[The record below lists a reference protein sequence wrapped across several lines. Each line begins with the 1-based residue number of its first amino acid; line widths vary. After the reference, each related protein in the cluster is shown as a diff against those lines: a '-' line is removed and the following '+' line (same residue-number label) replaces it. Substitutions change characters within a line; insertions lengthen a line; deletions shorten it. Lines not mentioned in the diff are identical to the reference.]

1 MKTKMNLAR
10 GGGASTSKKLL
21 AAIAVLAVAFV
32 VFAAIPAVDA
42 DGTTVADASGFWT
55 SGTDGKNVYGADVK
69 TAGEVTTVTL
79 QKDVKL
85 ETYVVL
91 EKSGAYN
98 VVLNGFTISRSAGEN
113 STIFYA
119 PNEGSKLTIDG
130 TKDGSMITSGDR
142 IVSAFDSADSFELIV
157 NGGTYTGGYTFII
170 GAKSGNSGTM
180 AVEFTNAVINATGP
194 AIWLSYGQMDTA
206 LIRGCTITG
215 STGIY
220 CATFGGERSST
231 VTVDESK
238 NITSK
243 AAAILYNNTVT
254 ATAADE
260 SALEIKSGS
269 VEVIGGKYS
278 APGFSAD
285 ATDVNGNGTGAGCA
299 TIVIN
304 NKYCASGNVNSV
316 DVKITDAEVINNTKE
331 DAPILVVAAPS
342 VTEKNISLVMD
353 RNYGVEIGLGSS
365 SSAVDI
371 SAAGVSGKFNANTT
385 GEVKYA
391 TFTEKSV
398 VFATENDQVVIA
410 KGSSFNGNVKFTT
423 NGIVSSANVKIKAD
437 EGGFTLQAGSIDFF
451 GAVAEQS
458 GNAITIVSG
467 EAKISGDYTIPK
479 GMTLTVNAGAILA
492 VGANTLKVSE
502 GAKLSVAGDLTTA
515 GSGKVDNAG
524 TVETLNGGNLNGA
537 TISGNGKTAEKTDD
551 SQKENINIA
560 GIVKGTANV
569 YDVDQIVT
577 ITGDTSLDYNAMLTI
592 NGTLVV
598 KEGVT
603 LTLKA
608 GSKLVLDSNAVLDIQ
623 GNVIVEE
630 KYDGEPAEILVSSG
644 TVYVYGTL
652 DVNGTLN
659 VTKGT
664 LVVKQDGILNI
675 LDEGNFTAASVCK
688 VSVEKSGTLA
698 ISGSTGVMTIDNA
711 GTIVYN
717 SDVKTGNTTINML
730 NGASLDVQKVTL
742 LEHGTITVEDTVNSI
757 VLKATTV
764 DDGSYTPVGTAYVAA
779 VISGVKISETI
790 TAGTTTTYN
799 MTISGNVAVDSTFV
813 STGSEDGPSK
823 IEVAAS
829 MTVNGTSTVDKSGI
843 AVADGLTVGKDVT
856 LINAGK
862 LDVKVAISAEKG
874 VVENNGTITVSD
886 NGSIVTKT
894 EIKATAGSTG
904 TPVINAA
911 KYVVAGATGEKD
923 TLYYVSLDAALA
935 AAASNT
941 TKTITVLGAQT
952 LTASAELVSGAT
964 LDVNGAAV
972 TIGSGDSAADV
983 VLTVKSGATVKGT
996 PASIEGNSTITVKGT
1011 VFAEKK
1017 TDLKDSVRTALTY
1030 GADVYTEELDEKEM
1044 PVRDGWAK
1052 WTNVA
1057 TAMADPT
1064 VTVVKLTKGLIIESD
1079 LVIPEGKTLDTNGKS
1094 VEARKNVTI
1103 TVEGTLD
1110 INGGSEVT
1118 LAKIEGEGATDKS
1131 ASIVVKGLIQSD
1143 SEIRIKTA
1151 TVEETPT
1158 VGTITLLGA
1167 YYQVDGKYCMTTVE
1181 KAAPLLSTVDGQT
1194 ITIKGESADKLSV
1207 PGDIS
1212 FADKSATEAGTIDV
1226 QLKDVTFSGS
1236 VALDNAMIK
1245 FHADAKVSGT
1255 FSNASGS
1262 VALKGK
1268 TVSTSAPASDYAF
1281 IVASATND
1289 GAAILTVKGS
1299 LTDIDSENK
1308 QTFSVTGA
1316 VTIDGATFN
1325 YAIVDGTLTVKSN
1338 STIVEDLK
1346 VNGTI
1351 SVSAGAKLDASKKA
1365 TILGTVTV
1373 APATTSPVASAGEF
1387 SAKILY
1393 VGIEESNIYK
1403 TAGSAVISGAIT
1415 VSDYALV
1422 APGSEIPEVFTTSA
1436 YKSTEFY
1443 KDGALYV
1450 TGYANASA
1458 ITISGLIK
1466 NVKVTKDNAYF
1477 GGWKDDNGNIATT
1490 ETIGA
1495 VPKVTADFETKI
1507 YVVKVYADAAVD
1519 NLYIDGNLM
1528 TNDREGAF
1536 VTVGDSKLEAGAHTF
1551 TYTLRNGYSGT
1562 GTFKIISEGKS
1573 TINGSTLTL
1582 AGTPTSADGIT
1593 VELQLTGF
1601 TASGYV
1607 DPTPT
1612 PAPSIDDDDGLS
1624 ITDYLLIVLVILI
1637 VIMAVIVAMRL
1648 MRS

>member
-1 MKTKMNLAR
+1 MKTKMNPAM
-10 GGGASTSKKLL
+10 GGGASASKKLM

-32 VFAAIPAVDA
+32 VFAAIPVAVDDSDA
-42 DGTTVADASGFWT
+42 TEATPVVVDEISKLTGNVAGEYKLTNNFEITSSIEISAAITLDLNGFTLKGQNCDTITVSSTGMLTIVDNSDKKTGTVDVVG
-55 SGTDGKNVYGADVK
+55 DGKAAIKNEG
-69 TAGEVTTVTL
+69 T
-79 QKDVKL
+79 
-85 ETYVVL
+85 
-91 EKSGAYN
+91 
-98 VVLNGFTISRSAGEN
+98 VVLNGGTIERSQETGIKIDGVTPTN
-113 STIFYA
+113 KDSYYTVKNDGTLTVNDGTTIRNFVPGTGIDA
-119 PNEGSKLTIDG
+119 SKISGASSNICNGGDKNATLTINGGTIDG
-130 TKDGSMITSGDR
+130 GLNAVKNDFYGVLTIKNGTITNQIQVAVMNWGEATIDGGSFTGYQSALWVCSWYDKDSSTA
-142 IVSAFDSADSFELIV
+142 SAGKLTV
-157 NGGTYTGGYTFII
+157 NGGTFTNGSGWPDLII
-170 GAKSGNSGTM
+170 QTNSIYGAAYEDQPVEVNLNKSISIGCNNTKATITLENKGVT
-180 AVEFTNAVINATGP
+180 VEFKDNSKLPMTI
-194 AIWLSYGQMDTA
+194 SYD
-206 LIRGCTITG
+206 G
-215 STGIY
+215 SSASFNGMV
-220 CATFGGERSST
+220 A
-231 VTVDESK
+231 K
-238 NITSK
+238 NGVKI
-243 AAAILYNNTVT
+243 
-254 ATAADE
+254 
-260 SALEIKSGS
+260 SAGS
-269 VEVIGGKYS
+269 VEIEGDFVK
-278 APGFSAD
+278 D
-285 ATDVNGNGTGAGCA
+285 GAGNITVTGDA
-299 TIVIN
+299 KIV
-304 NKYCASGNVNSV
+304 GNS
-316 DVKITDAEVINNTKE
+316 TLE
-331 DAPILVVAAPS
+331 D
-342 VTEKNISLVMD
+342 
-353 RNYGVEIGLGSS
+353 G
-365 SSAVDI
+365 
-371 SAAGVSGKFNANTT
+371 
-385 GEVKYA
+385 
-391 TFTEKSV
+391 
-398 VFATENDQVVIA
+398 VVITVA
-410 KGSSFNGNVKFTT
+410 R
-423 NGIVSSANVKIKAD
+423 
-437 EGGFTLQAGSIDFF
+437 
-451 GAVAEQS
+451 GA
-458 GNAITIVSG
+458 
-467 EAKISGDYTIPK
+467 
-479 GMTLTVNAGAILA
+479 TLTVTPGA
-492 VGANTLKVSE
+492 TLTVTTPVVNN
-502 GAKLSVAGDLTTA
+502 GTVSVAGTV
-515 GSGKVDNAG
+515 SGPITNNG
-524 TVETLNGGNLNGA
+524 TVEKVNGGDLNGA
-537 TISGNGKTAEKTDD
+537 TITGGKTTEKTDD

-630 KYDGEPAEILVSSG
+630 KYDGEPAMIDVTSG

-675 LDEGNFTAASVCK
+675 LDEGNFTAAPVCK

-698 ISGSTGVMTIDNA
+698 ISGSTGAMTIDNA

-717 SDVKTGNTTINML
+717 SDVKTGDTTINML

-742 LEHGTITVEDTVNSI
+742 LENGTITVEDTVNSI

-790 TAGTTTTYN
+790 TAATATNPATYN
-799 MTISGNVAVDSTFV
+799 MTISGNVAVDSIFV
-813 STGSEDGPSK
+813 STGSEDGPTEIK
-823 IEVAAS
+823 VAAS
-829 MTVNGTSTVDKSGI
+829 MTVNGTSTVAKSGI
-843 AVADGLTVGKDVT
+843 AVTDGLTVGKDVT

-874 VVENNGTITVSD
+874 IVENNGTVTVSD

-894 EIKATAGSTG
+894 EVKASAGFTG

-983 VLTVKSGATVKGT
+983 VLTVKSGATIKGT
-996 PASIEGNSTITVKGT
+996 PASITVKGT

-1017 TDLKDSVRTALTY
+1017 TDLKDSVRTALTN
-1030 GADVYTEELDEKEM
+1030 GADVYTEELDEKER

-1057 TAMADPT
+1057 TAMADPS
-1064 VTVVKLTKGLIIESD
+1064 VTVVKLTKGLILESD

-1094 VEARKNVTI
+1094 VEAKKNVTI

-1118 LAKIEGEGATDKS
+1118 LAKIVGENATDKS
-1131 ASIVVKGLIQSD
+1131 ASIVVKGLVRSD
-1143 SEIRIKTA
+1143 SEISIKTA
-1151 TVEETPT
+1151 TVEETP
-1158 VGTITLLGA
+1158 VPGTITLLGA
-1167 YYQVDGKYCMTTVE
+1167 YYQLDGKYCMTTVE

-1207 PGDIS
+1207 PGDVS
-1212 FADKSATEAGTIDV
+1212 FAGKSATEAGIIDV
-1226 QLKDVTFSGS
+1226 QLNNVTFSGS
-1236 VALDNAMIK
+1236 VALDNATIK
-1245 FHADAKVSGT
+1245 FPADVEVSGT

-1268 TVSTSAPASDYAF
+1268 TASTGTPAPDYAF
-1281 IVASATND
+1281 TVASATND
-1289 GAAILTVKGS
+1289 GAAVLTVSGK
-1299 LTDIDSENK
+1299 LVAIPAVAPATVDDK
-1308 QTFSVTGA
+1308 QTFVVTGA
-1316 VTIDGATFN
+1316 VTIDGLSLEN
-1325 YAIVDGTLTVKSN
+1325 AIIDGILTVKSN
-1338 STIVEDLK
+1338 STIAEDLR

-1365 TILGTVTV
+1365 TILGTVTA

-1403 TAGSAVISGAIT
+1403 TAGSAVISGAVS

-1450 TGYANASA
+1450 AGYANASPSGD
-1458 ITISGLIK
+1458 ITGVIGK
-1466 NVKVTKDNAYF
+1466 VKVTKDNVYF
-1477 GGWKDDNGNIATT
+1477 SGWKEDNGSSATDKK
-1490 ETIGA
+1490 IGE

-1507 YVVKVYADAAVD
+1507 YTVKVFADAAVD

-1528 TNDREGAF
+1528 TNNGEGAF
-1536 VTVGDSKLEAGAHTF
+1536 VTVSGKLEAGAHTF

-1573 TINGSTLTL
+1573 TINGSTLNL
-1582 AGTPTSADGIT
+1582 VGTPTSAAGIT

-1612 PAPSIDDDDGLS
+1612 PAPSTDDDDGLT

>member
-1 MKTKMNLAR
+1 MTIN
-10 GGGASTSKKLL
+10 GGAYTGKCYVKNDDYGLMTVNGGEFTISAIKG
-21 AAIAVLAVAFV
+21 AALMNAGTMVIGS
-32 VFAAIPAVDA
+32 A
-42 DGTTVADASGFWT
+42 DGNNVPVFK
-55 SGTDGKNVYGADVK
+55 GTNSNA
-69 TAGEVTTVTL
+69 
-79 QKDVKL
+79 
-85 ETYVVL
+85 
-91 EKSGAYN
+91 
-98 VVLNGFTISRSAGEN
+98 VVLNFDDPEN
-113 STIFYA
+113 
-119 PNEGSKLTIDG
+119 K
-130 TKDGSMITSGDR
+130 
-142 IVSAFDSADSFELIV
+142 VAD
-157 NGGTYTGGYTFII
+157 
-170 GAKSGNSGTM
+170 
-180 AVEFTNAVINATGP
+180 
-194 AIWLSYGQMDTA
+194 
-206 LIRGCTITG
+206 
-215 STGIY
+215 
-220 CATFGGERSST
+220 
-231 VTVDESK
+231 
-238 NITSK
+238 
-243 AAAILYNNTVT
+243 
-254 ATAADE
+254 
-260 SALEIKSGS
+260 
-269 VEVIGGKYS
+269 
-278 APGFSAD
+278 PG
-285 ATDVNGNGTGAGCA
+285 
-299 TIVIN
+299 
-304 NKYCASGNVNSV
+304 
-316 DVKITDAEVINNTKE
+316 
-331 DAPILVVAAPS
+331 L
-342 VTEKNISLVMD
+342 
-353 RNYGVEIGLGSS
+353 
-365 SSAVDI
+365 
-371 SAAGVSGKFNANTT
+371 
-385 GEVKYA
+385 
-391 TFTEKSV
+391 
-398 VFATENDQVVIA
+398 
-410 KGSSFNGNVKFTT
+410 
-423 NGIVSSANVKIKAD
+423 
-437 EGGFTLQAGSIDFF
+437 
-451 GAVAEQS
+451 
-458 GNAITIVSG
+458 
-467 EAKISGDYTIPK
+467 
-479 GMTLTVNAGAILA
+479 LTVNAVKADEASVLIGI
-492 VGANTLKVSE
+492 ANGYTFGTVTLKDRNVWNGEIISVSNGTVLNGSLDIGGDKAVFGSIKAGTNGISIKAGSVVIAGDYIADSAGNITVTGDAKITGNSTLGDGVVLTVTP
-502 GAKLSVAGDLTTA
+502 GATLTVTPGATLTVTTPVVNNGTVSVAGTV
-515 GSGKVDNAG
+515 SGPITNNG
-524 TVETLNGGNLNGA
+524 TVEKVNGGDLNGA
-537 TISGNGKTAEKTDD
+537 TITGGKTTEKTDD

-608 GSKLVLDSNAVLDIQ
+608 GSRLVLDSNAVLDIQ

-630 KYDGEPAEILVSSG
+630 KYDGEPAMIDVTSG

-652 DVNGTLN
+652 VVNGTLN

-675 LDEGNFTAASVCK
+675 LDEGNFTAAPVCK

-698 ISGSTGVMTIDNA
+698 ISGSTGAMTIDNA

-717 SDVKTGNTTINML
+717 SDVKTGDTTINML

-742 LEHGTITVEDTVNSI
+742 LENGTITVEDTVNSI

-790 TAGTTTTYN
+790 TAATATNPATYN
-799 MTISGNVAVDSTFV
+799 MTISGNVAVDSIFV
-813 STGSEDGPSK
+813 STGSEDGPTEIK
-823 IEVAAS
+823 VAAS
-829 MTVNGTSTVDKSGI
+829 MTVNGTSTVAKSGI
-843 AVADGLTVGKDVT
+843 AVTDGLTVGKDVT

-874 VVENNGTITVSD
+874 IVENNGTVTVSD

-894 EIKATAGSTG
+894 EVKASAGFTG

-983 VLTVKSGATVKGT
+983 VLTVKSGATIKGT
-996 PASIEGNSTITVKGT
+996 PASITVKGT

-1017 TDLKDSVRTALTY
+1017 TDLKDSVRTALTN
-1030 GADVYTEELDEKEM
+1030 GADVYTEELDEKER

-1057 TAMADPT
+1057 TAMADPS
-1064 VTVVKLTKGLIIESD
+1064 VTVVKLTKGLILESD

-1094 VEARKNVTI
+1094 VEAKKNVTI

-1118 LAKIEGEGATDKS
+1118 LAKIVEEGATDKS
-1131 ASIVVKGLIQSD
+1131 ASIVVKGLVQSD
-1143 SEIRIKTA
+1143 SEISIKTA
-1151 TVEETPT
+1151 TVAASP
-1158 VGTITLLGA
+1158 VAGTITLLGA
-1167 YYQVDGKYCMTTVE
+1167 YYQLDGKYCMTTVE

-1194 ITIKGESADKLSV
+1194 ITIKGEDADKLSV
-1207 PGDIS
+1207 PGDVS
-1212 FADKSATEAGTIDV
+1212 FAGKSATEAGIIDV
-1226 QLKDVTFSGS
+1226 KLKDVTFSGS
-1236 VALDNAMIK
+1236 VALDNATIK
-1245 FHADAKVSGT
+1245 FPADAEISGT

-1268 TVSTSAPASDYAF
+1268 AASTGSTSASDYAF

-1289 GAAILTVKGS
+1289 GTAVLTVSGK
-1299 LTDIDSENK
+1299 LVAIPAVAPATVDDK
-1308 QTFSVTGA
+1308 QTFVVTGA
-1316 VTIDGATFN
+1316 VTIDGLSLENAT
-1325 YAIVDGTLTVKSN
+1325 IDGTLTVKSN

-1365 TILGTVTV
+1365 TILGTVTA

-1422 APGSEIPEVFTTSA
+1422 APGSEIPEVFTTNA

-1450 TGYANASA
+1450 TGYANAGA
-1458 ITISGLIK
+1458 GATITGLIK
-1466 NVKVTKDNAYF
+1466 NVKVTKDNVYF
-1477 GGWKDDNGNIATT
+1477 GGWKDDNGIIATT
-1490 ETIGA
+1490 EKIGA
-1495 VPKVTADFETKI
+1495 IAKVTADFETKI
-1507 YVVKVYADAAVD
+1507 YKVMVFADAAVD

-1528 TNDREGAF
+1528 TNNGEGAF
-1536 VTVGDSKLEAGAHTF
+1536 ETVDHSKLEAGAHTF

-1573 TINGSTLTL
+1573 TISGSTLNL
-1582 AGTPTSADGIT
+1582 AGTPTSDDGIT
-1593 VELQLTGF
+1593 VKLQLTGF

-1607 DPTPT
+1607 DPTPAPT
-1612 PAPSIDDDDGLS
+1612 PSTEKDDGLI
-1624 ITDYLLIVLVILI
+1624 ITDYLLIVLVVLI

>member
-1 MKTKMNLAR
+1 MADGDSAPVESTKAAKIGEVEYTTVAEAITAVGEGQIIVLQSNVTESITISKNVTIDLNGFKLTNEASKATIVVESGKLIVNDSSTNGEVIQNGKGSYKAALFVKPGAKAELNGGFFNSTDDNAWYTLKNCGELTINDGVKVYNNSDSSSVIANGYFNYGDYNNVNGTTGGSYPKDVSVAEMTIN
-10 GGGASTSKKLL
+10 GGAYTGKCYVKNDDYGLMTVNGGEFTISAIKG
-21 AAIAVLAVAFV
+21 AALMNAGTMVIGS
-32 VFAAIPAVDA
+32 A
-42 DGTTVADASGFWT
+42 DGTGVPVFK
-55 SGTDGKNVYGADVK
+55 GTNSNA
-69 TAGEVTTVTL
+69 
-79 QKDVKL
+79 
-85 ETYVVL
+85 
-91 EKSGAYN
+91 
-98 VVLNGFTISRSAGEN
+98 VVLN
-113 STIFYA
+113 
-119 PNEGSKLTIDG
+119 
-130 TKDGSMITSGDR
+130 
-142 IVSAFDSADSFELIV
+142 FDDPSNKVAD
-157 NGGTYTGGYTFII
+157 
-170 GAKSGNSGTM
+170 
-180 AVEFTNAVINATGP
+180 
-194 AIWLSYGQMDTA
+194 
-206 LIRGCTITG
+206 
-215 STGIY
+215 
-220 CATFGGERSST
+220 
-231 VTVDESK
+231 
-238 NITSK
+238 
-243 AAAILYNNTVT
+243 
-254 ATAADE
+254 
-260 SALEIKSGS
+260 
-269 VEVIGGKYS
+269 
-278 APGFSAD
+278 PG
-285 ATDVNGNGTGAGCA
+285 
-299 TIVIN
+299 
-304 NKYCASGNVNSV
+304 
-316 DVKITDAEVINNTKE
+316 
-331 DAPILVVAAPS
+331 L
-342 VTEKNISLVMD
+342 
-353 RNYGVEIGLGSS
+353 
-365 SSAVDI
+365 
-371 SAAGVSGKFNANTT
+371 
-385 GEVKYA
+385 
-391 TFTEKSV
+391 
-398 VFATENDQVVIA
+398 
-410 KGSSFNGNVKFTT
+410 
-423 NGIVSSANVKIKAD
+423 
-437 EGGFTLQAGSIDFF
+437 
-451 GAVAEQS
+451 
-458 GNAITIVSG
+458 
-467 EAKISGDYTIPK
+467 
-479 GMTLTVNAGAILA
+479 LTVNAVKADDASVLIGIASGYTI
-492 VGANTLKVSE
+492 GEITLKDKNVWNGEIISVSNGTALKGSLDIGGDKAVFTDVKAGTNGISIRAGSIVITGDFTTGIGGNITVTGDAKITGDSTLGDGVVITVNQ
-502 GAKLSVAGDLTTA
+502 GATLTVAPGATLTVTTPIENNGTVSVAGTV
-515 GSGKVDNAG
+515 SGTITNNG
-524 TVETLNGGNLNGA
+524 TVEKVNGGDLNGA
-537 TISGNGKTAEKTDD
+537 TINGGKTTEKTDD

-560 GIVKGTANV
+560 GIVKGTANT

-623 GNVIVEE
+623 GTIVVEE
-630 KYDGEPAEILVSSG
+630 EYDGEPAAIEVSSG

-652 DVNGTLN
+652 DVNGVLN
-659 VTKGT
+659 IVKGT
-664 LVVKQDGILNI
+664 LVVKQDGVLNI
-675 LDEGNFTAASVCK
+675 LNEGSFTAAHVYK

-698 ISGSTGVMTIDNA
+698 IAGSTGAMTIDNA

-742 LEHGTITVEDTVNSI
+742 VQGGTITVKDVKGEEIVNSV
-757 VLKATTV
+757 VLEATTV
-764 DDGSYTPVGTAYVAA
+764 KADGGSYTPVGTAYVAA

-790 TAGTTTTYN
+790 TATTPTNPATYN
-799 MTISGNVAVDSTFV
+799 MAISGNVAVDSTFV
-813 STGSEDGPSK
+813 STGSEDGPLK

-829 MTVNGTSTVDKSGI
+829 MTVAGTTVAKSGI

-856 LINAGK
+856 LINNGK

-874 VVENNGTITVSD
+874 IVENNGTVTVSD

-894 EIKATAGSTG
+894 EVKASARFTG

-941 TKTITVLGAQT
+941 TKTITVLGTQA
-952 LTASAELVSGAT
+952 LTASADLVSGAT

-996 PASIEGNSTITVKGT
+996 PTSITVKGT

-1017 TDLKDSVRTALTY
+1017 TDLKDTVRTALTN
-1030 GADVYTEELDEKEM
+1030 GADVYTEELDEKER

-1064 VTVVKLTKGLIIESD
+1064 VTIVKLTKGLILESD

-1094 VEARKNVTI
+1094 VEAKKNVTI

-1118 LAKIEGEGATDKS
+1118 LAKIVGEGATDKS
-1131 ASIVVKGLIQSD
+1131 ASIVVKGLVQSD
-1143 SEIRIKTA
+1143 SEISIKTA
-1151 TVEETPT
+1151 TVAASP
-1158 VGTITLLGA
+1158 VAGTITLLGA
-1167 YYQVDGKYCMTTVE
+1167 YYQLDGKYCMTTVE
-1181 KAAPLLSTVDGQT
+1181 KAAPLLSTVDGQM

-1212 FADKSATEAGTIDV
+1212 FAGKSATEPGTIDV

-1236 VALDNAMIK
+1236 VALDNATIK
-1245 FHADAKVSGT
+1245 FPIDAKVSGT
-1255 FSNASGS
+1255 FNNASGS

-1268 TVSTSAPASDYAF
+1268 TASTDIGTSATDYALT
-1281 IVASATND
+1281 VASATID
-1289 GAAILTVKGS
+1289 GTAVLTVVGSLKTIPAAGSVAKVDQTFAVTGSVTMDGLVLDNATIDGILTVK
-1299 LTDIDSENK
+1299 NNN
-1308 QTFSVTGA
+1308 
-1316 VTIDGATFN
+1316 TI
-1325 YAIVDGTLTVKSN
+1325 S
-1338 STIVEDLK
+1338 EDLR

-1351 SVSAGAKLDASKKA
+1351 SVSAGAKLYATEKA
-1365 TILGTVTV
+1365 TVLGTVT
-1373 APATTSPVASAGEF
+1373 ASPATTSPVASAGEF

-1450 TGYANASA
+1450 TGYANATGT
-1458 ITISGLIK
+1458 ITGEIGK
-1466 NVKVTKDNAYF
+1466 VKVTKDNVYF
-1477 GGWKDDNGNIATT
+1477 DGWKKDDGSNASA
-1490 ETIGA
+1490 EKIGA
-1495 VPKVTADFETKI
+1495 VPKVTADFRTKI
-1507 YVVKVYADAAVD
+1507 YAVKVYADAAVD

-1528 TNDREGAF
+1528 TNNGEGAF
-1536 VTVGDSKLEAGAHTF
+1536 VTVGETKLEAGAHTF

-1573 TINGSTLTL
+1573 TINGSTLNL
-1582 AGTPTSADGIT
+1582 VGTPTSAAGIT

-1612 PAPSIDDDDGLS
+1612 PAPSTGDDDGLS
-1624 ITDYLLIVLVILI
+1624 ITDYLLIVLVVLI

>member
-1 MKTKMNLAR
+1 MEEGQVIVLQSNVTESITISKNVTIDLNGFKLTNEASKATIVVESGKLIVNDSSTNGEVIQNGKGSYNAALFVKPGAKAELNGGFFNSTDVKAWYTLKNCGELTVNGGVKVYNNSDSSSVIANGYFNLNDYNSVNDVSDTSYPENVSVAKMTIN
-10 GGGASTSKKLL
+10 GGAYTGKCYVKNDDYGLMTVNGGEFTISAIKG
-21 AAIAVLAVAFV
+21 AALMNAGTMVIGS
-32 VFAAIPAVDA
+32 A
-42 DGTTVADASGFWT
+42 DGNNVPVFK
-55 SGTDGKNVYGADVK
+55 GTNSNA
-69 TAGEVTTVTL
+69 
-79 QKDVKL
+79 
-85 ETYVVL
+85 
-91 EKSGAYN
+91 
-98 VVLNGFTISRSAGEN
+98 VVLNFDDPEN
-113 STIFYA
+113 
-119 PNEGSKLTIDG
+119 K
-130 TKDGSMITSGDR
+130 
-142 IVSAFDSADSFELIV
+142 VAD
-157 NGGTYTGGYTFII
+157 
-170 GAKSGNSGTM
+170 
-180 AVEFTNAVINATGP
+180 
-194 AIWLSYGQMDTA
+194 
-206 LIRGCTITG
+206 
-215 STGIY
+215 
-220 CATFGGERSST
+220 
-231 VTVDESK
+231 
-238 NITSK
+238 
-243 AAAILYNNTVT
+243 
-254 ATAADE
+254 
-260 SALEIKSGS
+260 
-269 VEVIGGKYS
+269 
-278 APGFSAD
+278 PG
-285 ATDVNGNGTGAGCA
+285 
-299 TIVIN
+299 
-304 NKYCASGNVNSV
+304 
-316 DVKITDAEVINNTKE
+316 
-331 DAPILVVAAPS
+331 L
-342 VTEKNISLVMD
+342 
-353 RNYGVEIGLGSS
+353 
-365 SSAVDI
+365 
-371 SAAGVSGKFNANTT
+371 
-385 GEVKYA
+385 
-391 TFTEKSV
+391 
-398 VFATENDQVVIA
+398 
-410 KGSSFNGNVKFTT
+410 
-423 NGIVSSANVKIKAD
+423 
-437 EGGFTLQAGSIDFF
+437 
-451 GAVAEQS
+451 
-458 GNAITIVSG
+458 
-467 EAKISGDYTIPK
+467 
-479 GMTLTVNAGAILA
+479 LTVNAVKADEASVLIGI
-492 VGANTLKVSE
+492 ANGYTFGTVTLKDRNVWNGEIISVSNGTVLNGSLDIGGDKAVFGSIKAGTNGISIKAGSVVIAGDYIADSAGNITVTGDAKITGNSTLGDGVVLTVTP
-502 GAKLSVAGDLTTA
+502 GATLTVTPGATLTVTTPVVNNGTVSVAGTV
-515 GSGKVDNAG
+515 SGPITNNG
-524 TVETLNGGNLNGA
+524 TVEKVNGGDLNGA
-537 TISGNGKTAEKTDD
+537 TITGGKTTEKTDD

-608 GSKLVLDSNAVLDIQ
+608 GSRLVLDSNAVLDIQ

-630 KYDGEPAEILVSSG
+630 KYDGEPAMIDVTSG

-652 DVNGTLN
+652 VVNGTLN

-675 LDEGNFTAASVCK
+675 LDEGNFTAAPVCK

-698 ISGSTGVMTIDNA
+698 ISGSTGAMTIDNA

-717 SDVKTGNTTINML
+717 SDVKTGDTTINML

-742 LEHGTITVEDTVNSI
+742 LENGTITVEDTVNSI

-790 TAGTTTTYN
+790 TAATATNPATYN
-799 MTISGNVAVDSTFV
+799 MTISGNVAVDSIFV
-813 STGSEDGPSK
+813 STGSEDGPTEIK
-823 IEVAAS
+823 VAAS
-829 MTVNGTSTVDKSGI
+829 MTVNGTSTVAKSGI
-843 AVADGLTVGKDVT
+843 AVTDGLTVGKDVT

-874 VVENNGTITVSD
+874 IVENNGTVTVSD

-894 EIKATAGSTG
+894 EVKASAGFTG

-983 VLTVKSGATVKGT
+983 VLTVKSGATIKGT
-996 PASIEGNSTITVKGT
+996 PASITVKGT

-1017 TDLKDSVRTALTY
+1017 TDLKDSVRTALTN
-1030 GADVYTEELDEKEM
+1030 GADVYTEELDEKER

-1057 TAMADPT
+1057 TAMADPS
-1064 VTVVKLTKGLIIESD
+1064 VTVVKLTKGLILESD

-1094 VEARKNVTI
+1094 VEAKKNVTI

-1118 LAKIEGEGATDKS
+1118 LAKIVEEGATDKS
-1131 ASIVVKGLIQSD
+1131 ASIVVKGLVQSD
-1143 SEIRIKTA
+1143 SEISIKTA
-1151 TVEETPT
+1151 TVAASP
-1158 VGTITLLGA
+1158 VAGTITLLGA
-1167 YYQVDGKYCMTTVE
+1167 YYQLDGKYCMTTVE

-1194 ITIKGESADKLSV
+1194 ITIKGEDADKLSV
-1207 PGDIS
+1207 PGDVS
-1212 FADKSATEAGTIDV
+1212 FAGKSATEAGIIDV
-1226 QLKDVTFSGS
+1226 KLKDVTFSGS
-1236 VALDNAMIK
+1236 VALDNATIK
-1245 FHADAKVSGT
+1245 FPADAEISGT

-1268 TVSTSAPASDYAF
+1268 AASTGSTSASDYAF

-1289 GAAILTVKGS
+1289 GTAVLTVSGK
-1299 LTDIDSENK
+1299 LVAIPAVAPATVDDK
-1308 QTFSVTGA
+1308 QTFVVTGA
-1316 VTIDGATFN
+1316 VTIDGLSLENAT
-1325 YAIVDGTLTVKSN
+1325 IDGTLTVKSN

-1365 TILGTVTV
+1365 TILGTVTA

-1422 APGSEIPEVFTTSA
+1422 APGSEIPEVFTTNA

-1450 TGYANASA
+1450 TGYANAGA
-1458 ITISGLIK
+1458 GATITGLIK
-1466 NVKVTKDNAYF
+1466 NVKVTKDNVYF
-1477 GGWKDDNGNIATT
+1477 GGWKDDNGIIATT
-1490 ETIGA
+1490 EKIGA
-1495 VPKVTADFETKI
+1495 IAKVTADFETKI
-1507 YVVKVYADAAVD
+1507 YKVMVFADAAVD

-1528 TNDREGAF
+1528 TNNGEGAF
-1536 VTVGDSKLEAGAHTF
+1536 ETVDHSKLEAGAHTF

-1573 TINGSTLTL
+1573 TISGSTLNL
-1582 AGTPTSADGIT
+1582 AGTPTSDDGIT
-1593 VELQLTGF
+1593 VKLQLTGF

-1607 DPTPT
+1607 DPTPAPT
-1612 PAPSIDDDDGLS
+1612 PSTEKDDGLT
-1624 ITDYLLIVLVILI
+1624 ITDYLLIVLVVLI

>member
-10 GGGASTSKKLL
+10 GGGASASKKLL

-32 VFAAIPAVDA
+32 VFAAIPAVDVTGEDPA
-42 DGTTVADASGFWT
+42 PAESTKAAKIGETEYATVADAITAVEEGQVIVLQSNVT
-55 SGTDGKNVYGADVK
+55 ESITISKNVTIDLNGFKLTNEASKATIVVESGKLIVNDSSTNGEVIQNGKGSYNAALFVKPGAKAELNGGFFNSTDVK
-69 TAGEVTTVTL
+69 AWYTLKNCGELTINGG
-79 QKDVKL
+79 VKVYNNSDSSSVIANGYFNL
-85 ETYVVL
+85 NDYNSVNDSSDTSYPENVSVAKMTING
-91 EKSGAYN
+91 GAYTGKCYVKN
-98 VVLNGFTISRSAGEN
+98 DDYGLMTVNGGEFTISAIKGAALMNAGTMVIGSADGNNVPVFKGTNSNAVVLNFDDPEN
-113 STIFYA
+113 
-119 PNEGSKLTIDG
+119 K
-130 TKDGSMITSGDR
+130 
-142 IVSAFDSADSFELIV
+142 VAD
-157 NGGTYTGGYTFII
+157 
-170 GAKSGNSGTM
+170 
-180 AVEFTNAVINATGP
+180 
-194 AIWLSYGQMDTA
+194 
-206 LIRGCTITG
+206 
-215 STGIY
+215 
-220 CATFGGERSST
+220 
-231 VTVDESK
+231 
-238 NITSK
+238 
-243 AAAILYNNTVT
+243 
-254 ATAADE
+254 
-260 SALEIKSGS
+260 
-269 VEVIGGKYS
+269 
-278 APGFSAD
+278 PG
-285 ATDVNGNGTGAGCA
+285 
-299 TIVIN
+299 
-304 NKYCASGNVNSV
+304 
-316 DVKITDAEVINNTKE
+316 
-331 DAPILVVAAPS
+331 L
-342 VTEKNISLVMD
+342 
-353 RNYGVEIGLGSS
+353 
-365 SSAVDI
+365 
-371 SAAGVSGKFNANTT
+371 
-385 GEVKYA
+385 
-391 TFTEKSV
+391 
-398 VFATENDQVVIA
+398 
-410 KGSSFNGNVKFTT
+410 
-423 NGIVSSANVKIKAD
+423 
-437 EGGFTLQAGSIDFF
+437 
-451 GAVAEQS
+451 
-458 GNAITIVSG
+458 
-467 EAKISGDYTIPK
+467 
-479 GMTLTVNAGAILA
+479 LTVNAVKADEASVLIGI
-492 VGANTLKVSE
+492 ANGYTFGTVTLKDRNVWNGEIISVSNGTVLNGSLDIGGDKAVFGSIKAGTNGISIKAGSVVIAGDYIADSAGNITVTGDAKITGNSTLGDGVVLTVTP
-502 GAKLSVAGDLTTA
+502 GATLTVTPGATLTVTTPVVNNGTVSVAGTV
-515 GSGKVDNAG
+515 SGPITNNG
-524 TVETLNGGNLNGA
+524 TVEKVNGGDLNGA
-537 TISGNGKTAEKTDD
+537 TITGGKTTEKTDD

-630 KYDGEPAEILVSSG
+630 KYDGEPAMIDVTSG

-675 LDEGNFTAASVCK
+675 LDEGNFTAAPVCK

-698 ISGSTGVMTIDNA
+698 IAGSTGVSTGVMTIDNA

-717 SDVKTGNTTINML
+717 SDVKTGDTTINML

-742 LEHGTITVEDTVNSI
+742 LENGTITVEDTVNSI

-790 TAGTTTTYN
+790 TAATATNPATYN
-799 MTISGNVAVDSTFV
+799 MTISGNVAVDSIFV
-813 STGSEDGPSK
+813 STGSEDGPTDIK
-823 IEVAAS
+823 VAAS
-829 MTVNGTSTVDKSGI
+829 MTVTGTTTVAKSGI

-874 VVENNGTITVSD
+874 IVENNGTVTVSD

-894 EIKATAGSTG
+894 EVKASAEFTG

-941 TKTITVLGAQT
+941 TKTITVLGEQT

-996 PASIEGNSTITVKGT
+996 PASIEGNPTITVKGT

-1030 GADVYTEELDEKEM
+1030 GADVYTEELDEKER

-1057 TAMADPT
+1057 TAMADPS
-1064 VTVVKLTKGLIIESD
+1064 VTIVKLTKELTLESD
-1079 LVIPEGKTLDTNGKS
+1079 LTIPEGKTLDTNNQNVIAK
-1094 VEARKNVTI
+1094 ENVTI
-1103 TVEGTLD
+1103 TVEGTLY
-1110 INGGSEVT
+1110 INGSSTVT
-1118 LAKIEGEGATDKS
+1118 LTMVGTTPATTDKS
-1131 ASIVVKGLIQSD
+1131 ATIVVKGLIQSD
-1143 SEIRIKTA
+1143 NEIDIKT
-1151 TVEETPT
+1151 
-1158 VGTITLLGA
+1158 VGFSTGGITLLGA
-1167 YYQVDGKYCMTTVE
+1167 YYQLDGKYCMTTVE

-1194 ITIKGESADKLSV
+1194 ITIKGEDADKLSV
-1207 PGDIS
+1207 SGDIS
-1212 FADKSATEAGTIDV
+1212 FAGKSATEAGTIDV
-1226 QLKDVTFSGS
+1226 QLKDVTFSRS
-1236 VALDNAMIK
+1236 VALDNAKIK
-1245 FHADAKVSGT
+1245 FPADVEVSGT

-1262 VALKGK
+1262 VAFKGM
-1268 TVSTSAPASDYAF
+1268 TAAGASASDYAF
-1281 IVASATND
+1281 TVASAMND
-1289 GAAILTVKGS
+1289 GTAVLTVKGS

-1308 QTFSVTGA
+1308 QTFAVTGA
-1316 VTIDGATFN
+1316 VTIDAATLN
-1325 YAIVDGTLTVKSN
+1325 YVTVDGTLTVKSN
-1338 STIVEDLK
+1338 STIAKDLR

-1351 SVSAGAKLDASKKA
+1351 SVSAGAKLDATEKA
-1365 TILGTVTV
+1365 TVLGTVTA

-1393 VGIEESNIYK
+1393 VGIEESNIYNN

-1422 APGSEIPEVFTTSA
+1422 APGSEIPEVFTTNA

-1443 KDGALYV
+1443 KGDALYV
-1450 TGYANASA
+1450 TGYANAGA
-1458 ITISGLIK
+1458 GATITGLIK
-1466 NVKVTKDNAYF
+1466 NVKVTKDNVYF
-1477 GGWKDDNGNIATT
+1477 GGWKDDNGIIATT
-1490 ETIGA
+1490 QTIGA
-1495 VPKVTADFETKI
+1495 VTKVIADFKTKI
-1507 YVVKVYADAAVD
+1507 YTVMVFADAAVD

-1528 TNDREGAF
+1528 TNNGEGAF

-1582 AGTPTSADGIT
+1582 AGTPISDAGIT
-1593 VELQLTGF
+1593 VKLQLTGF

-1612 PAPSIDDDDGLS
+1612 PAPSTDDDDGLS

>member
-1 MKTKMNLAR
+1 M
-10 GGGASTSKKLL
+10 
-21 AAIAVLAVAFV
+21 
-32 VFAAIPAVDA
+32 D
-42 DGTTVADASGFWT
+42 
-55 SGTDGKNVYGADVK
+55 
-69 TAGEVTTVTL
+69 
-79 QKDVKL
+79 
-85 ETYVVL
+85 
-91 EKSGAYN
+91 
-98 VVLNGFTISRSAGEN
+98 SA
-113 STIFYA
+113 IFYA
-119 PNEGSKLTIDG
+119 PNENSKLTIDG
-130 TKDGSMITSGDR
+130 TKDGSGITSGDR

-157 NGGTYTGGYTFII
+157 NGGTYTGGWTFII

-220 CATFGGERSST
+220 CATFGGERSSP

-238 NITSK
+238 GITSK

-254 ATAADE
+254 ATAEDE

-278 APGFSAD
+278 APGFSAN

-299 TIVIN
+299 TIAIN
-304 NKYCASGNVNSV
+304 NKYCTSGNVNFV
-316 DVKITDAEVINNTKE
+316 NVKISDAEVINNKNE

-342 VTEKNISLVMD
+342 VTDKKISLEMD
-353 RNYGVEIGLGSS
+353 RNYGVEIGLGSN
-365 SSAVDI
+365 SSAVNV
-371 SAAGVSGKFNANTT
+371 SAAGVSGNFNANTT
-385 GEVKYA
+385 EDVKYA

-398 VFATENDQVVIA
+398 VFATENDQIVIA
-410 KGSSFNGNVKFTT
+410 KDSSFNGNVKFTET
-423 NGIVSSANVKIKAD
+423 VDGKEVVSSANVNIKAG
-437 EGGFTLQAGSIDFF
+437 EGGFTLKAGSIDFF

-467 EAKISGDYTIPK
+467 EAKISRDYTIPK

-502 GAKLSVAGDLTTA
+502 GAKLSVAGDLTTT

-644 TVYVYGTL
+644 AVYVYGTL

-675 LDEGNFTAASVCK
+675 LDEGNFTAESVCK
-688 VSVEKSGTLA
+688 VCVEKSGTLA
-698 ISGSTGVMTIDNA
+698 IAGSTGAVTIDNA

-717 SDVKTGNTTINML
+717 SDVKTGDTTINML
-730 NGASLDVQKVTL
+730 NGASLDIQKVTL
-742 LEHGTITVEDTVNSI
+742 LENGTITVEDTVNSI

-790 TAGTTTTYN
+790 TAATATNPAYN
-799 MTISGNVAVDSTFV
+799 MAISGNVAVDSIFV
-813 STGSEDGPSK
+813 STGSEDGPTEIK
-823 IEVAAS
+823 VAAS
-829 MTVNGTSTVDKSGI
+829 MTVTGTTTVAKSGI
-843 AVADGLTVGKDVT
+843 AVADGLTVGKDVI

-874 VVENNGTITVSD
+874 VVENNGTVTISD
-886 NGSIVTKT
+886 SGSIVTKT
-894 EIKATAGSTG
+894 EVKASAGFTG
-904 TPVINAA
+904 TPAVINAA

-996 PASIEGNSTITVKGT
+996 PASIGGNPTITVKGT

-1030 GADVYTEELDEKEM
+1030 GADVYTEDLDEKER

-1057 TAMADPT
+1057 TAMADPS
-1064 VTVVKLTKGLIIESD
+1064 VTIVKLTKELTLESD
-1079 LVIPEGKTLDTNGKS
+1079 LTIPEGKTLDTNNQK
-1094 VEARKNVTI
+1094 VIAKENVTI
-1103 TVEGTLD
+1103 TVEGTLY
-1110 INGGSEVT
+1110 INGSSTVT
-1118 LAKIEGEGATDKS
+1118 LTTVGTTPATTDKS
-1131 ASIVVKGLIQSD
+1131 ATIVVKGLIQSD
-1143 SEIRIKTA
+1143 NEIDIKT
-1151 TVEETPT
+1151 
-1158 VGTITLLGA
+1158 VGSSDSGITLLGA
-1167 YYQVDGKYCMTTVE
+1167 YYQLDGKYCMTTVE

-1207 PGDIS
+1207 SGDIS
-1212 FADKSATEAGTIDV
+1212 FAGKSATEPGTIDV
-1226 QLKDVTFSGS
+1226 KLKDVTFSGS
-1236 VALDNAMIK
+1236 VALDNATIK
-1245 FHADAKVSGT
+1245 FPADAEVSGT

-1262 VALKGK
+1262 VALEGK
-1268 TVSTSAPASDYAF
+1268 TASTSIPASDYAF

-1289 GAAILTVKGS
+1289 GAAVLTVKGS

-1308 QTFSVTGA
+1308 QTFAVTGA

-1325 YAIVDGTLTVKSN
+1325 YAIVDGTLTVKGN
-1338 STIVEDLK
+1338 STIAKDLK

-1351 SVSAGAKLDASKKA
+1351 FVSAGAKLYATEKA
-1365 TILGTVTV
+1365 TVLGTVTA

-1422 APGSEIPEVFTTSA
+1422 APGSEIPEVFTTNA
-1436 YKSTEFY
+1436 YNSTEFY

-1450 TGYANASA
+1450 TGYANAIGT
-1458 ITISGLIK
+1458 ITGEIEK
-1466 NVKVTKDNAYF
+1466 VKVTKDNVYF
-1477 GGWKDDNGNIATT
+1477 AGWKEDNGSFADGKK
-1490 ETIGA
+1490 IGE
-1495 VPKVTADFETKI
+1495 VTKVTADFETKI
-1507 YVVKVYADAAVD
+1507 YTVKVFADAAVD

-1528 TNDREGAF
+1528 TNNGEGAF
-1536 VTVGDSKLEAGAHTF
+1536 VTVGETRLEAGAHTF

-1562 GTFKIISEGKS
+1562 GTFKIISEGES
-1573 TINGSTLTL
+1573 TINGSTLNL
-1582 AGTPTSADGIT
+1582 VGTPTSDAGIP

-1612 PAPSIDDDDGLS
+1612 PAPSTGDDDGLT
-1624 ITDYLLIVLVILI
+1624 ITDYLLIVLVVLI

>member
-1 MKTKMNLAR
+1 MKTKMNLVR
-10 GGGASTSKKLL
+10 GGGASASKKLL

-42 DGTTVADASGFWT
+42 AGEDPAPAESTKAAKIGETEYATVADAITAVEEGQVIVLQSNVT
-55 SGTDGKNVYGADVK
+55 ESITISKNVTIDLNGFKLTNEASKATIVVESGKLIVNDSSTNGEVIQNGKGSYNAALFVKPGAKAELNGGFFNSTDVK
-69 TAGEVTTVTL
+69 AWYTLKNCGELTVNGGVKVYNNSDSSSVIANGYFNL
-79 QKDVKL
+79 NDYNSVNDVSDTSYPENVSVAKM
-85 ETYVVL
+85 TING
-91 EKSGAYN
+91 GAYTGKCYVKN
-98 VVLNGFTISRSAGEN
+98 DDYGLMTVNGGEFTISAIKGAALMNAGTMVIGSADGNNVPVFKGTNSNAVVLNFDDPEN
-113 STIFYA
+113 
-119 PNEGSKLTIDG
+119 K
-130 TKDGSMITSGDR
+130 
-142 IVSAFDSADSFELIV
+142 VAD
-157 NGGTYTGGYTFII
+157 
-170 GAKSGNSGTM
+170 
-180 AVEFTNAVINATGP
+180 
-194 AIWLSYGQMDTA
+194 
-206 LIRGCTITG
+206 
-215 STGIY
+215 
-220 CATFGGERSST
+220 
-231 VTVDESK
+231 
-238 NITSK
+238 
-243 AAAILYNNTVT
+243 
-254 ATAADE
+254 
-260 SALEIKSGS
+260 
-269 VEVIGGKYS
+269 
-278 APGFSAD
+278 PG
-285 ATDVNGNGTGAGCA
+285 
-299 TIVIN
+299 
-304 NKYCASGNVNSV
+304 
-316 DVKITDAEVINNTKE
+316 
-331 DAPILVVAAPS
+331 L
-342 VTEKNISLVMD
+342 
-353 RNYGVEIGLGSS
+353 
-365 SSAVDI
+365 
-371 SAAGVSGKFNANTT
+371 
-385 GEVKYA
+385 
-391 TFTEKSV
+391 
-398 VFATENDQVVIA
+398 
-410 KGSSFNGNVKFTT
+410 
-423 NGIVSSANVKIKAD
+423 
-437 EGGFTLQAGSIDFF
+437 
-451 GAVAEQS
+451 
-458 GNAITIVSG
+458 
-467 EAKISGDYTIPK
+467 
-479 GMTLTVNAGAILA
+479 LTVNAVKADEASVLIGI
-492 VGANTLKVSE
+492 ANGYTFGTVTLKDRNVWNGEIISVSNGTVLNGSLDIGGDKAVFGSIKAGTNGISIKAGSVVIAGDYIADSAGNITVTGDAKITGNSTLGDGVVLTVTP
-502 GAKLSVAGDLTTA
+502 GATLTVTTPVVNNGTVSVAGTV
-515 GSGKVDNAG
+515 SGPITNNG
-524 TVETLNGGNLNGA
+524 TVEKVNGGDLNGA
-537 TISGNGKTAEKTDD
+537 TITGGKTTEKTDD

-608 GSKLVLDSNAVLDIQ
+608 GSRLVLDSNAVLDIQ

-630 KYDGEPAEILVSSG
+630 KYDGEPAMIDVTSG

-652 DVNGTLN
+652 VVNGTLN

-675 LDEGNFTAASVCK
+675 LDEGNFTAAPVCK

-698 ISGSTGVMTIDNA
+698 ISGSTGAMTIDNA

-717 SDVKTGNTTINML
+717 SDVKTGDTTINML

-742 LEHGTITVEDTVNSI
+742 LENGTITVEDTVNSI

-790 TAGTTTTYN
+790 TAATATNPATYN
-799 MTISGNVAVDSTFV
+799 MTISGNVAVDSIFV
-813 STGSEDGPSK
+813 STGSEDGPTEIK
-823 IEVAAS
+823 VAAS
-829 MTVNGTSTVDKSGI
+829 MTVNGTSTVAKSGI
-843 AVADGLTVGKDVT
+843 AVTDGLTVGKDVT

-874 VVENNGTITVSD
+874 IVENNGTVTVSD

-894 EIKATAGSTG
+894 EVKASAGFTG

-983 VLTVKSGATVKGT
+983 VLTVKSGATIKGT
-996 PASIEGNSTITVKGT
+996 PASITVKGT

-1017 TDLKDSVRTALTY
+1017 TDLKDSVRTALTN
-1030 GADVYTEELDEKEM
+1030 GADVYTEELDEKER

-1057 TAMADPT
+1057 TAMADPS
-1064 VTVVKLTKGLIIESD
+1064 VTVVKLTKGLILESD

-1094 VEARKNVTI
+1094 VEAKKNVTI

-1118 LAKIEGEGATDKS
+1118 LAKIVEEGATDKS
-1131 ASIVVKGLIQSD
+1131 ASIVVKGLVQSD
-1143 SEIRIKTA
+1143 SEISIKTA
-1151 TVEETPT
+1151 TVAASP
-1158 VGTITLLGA
+1158 VAGTITLLGA
-1167 YYQVDGKYCMTTVE
+1167 YYQLDGKYCMTTVE

-1194 ITIKGESADKLSV
+1194 ITIKGEDADKLSV
-1207 PGDIS
+1207 PGDVS
-1212 FADKSATEAGTIDV
+1212 FAGKSATEAGIIDV
-1226 QLKDVTFSGS
+1226 KLKDVTFSGS
-1236 VALDNAMIK
+1236 VALDNATIK
-1245 FHADAKVSGT
+1245 FPADAEISGT

-1268 TVSTSAPASDYAF
+1268 AASTGSTSASDYAF

-1289 GAAILTVKGS
+1289 GTAVLTVSGK
-1299 LTDIDSENK
+1299 LVAIPAVAPATVDDK
-1308 QTFSVTGA
+1308 QTFVVTGA
-1316 VTIDGATFN
+1316 VTIDGLSLENAT
-1325 YAIVDGTLTVKSN
+1325 IDGTLTVKSN

-1365 TILGTVTV
+1365 TILGTVTA

-1422 APGSEIPEVFTTSA
+1422 APGSEIPEVFTTNA

-1450 TGYANASA
+1450 TGYANAGA
-1458 ITISGLIK
+1458 GATITGLIK
-1466 NVKVTKDNAYF
+1466 NVKVTKDNVYF
-1477 GGWKDDNGNIATT
+1477 GGWKDDNGIIATT
-1490 ETIGA
+1490 EKIGA
-1495 VPKVTADFETKI
+1495 IAKVTADFETKI
-1507 YVVKVYADAAVD
+1507 YKVMVFADAAVD

-1528 TNDREGAF
+1528 TNNGEGAF
-1536 VTVGDSKLEAGAHTF
+1536 ETVDHSKLEAGAHTF

-1573 TINGSTLTL
+1573 TISGSTLNL
-1582 AGTPTSADGIT
+1582 AGTPTSDDGIT
-1593 VELQLTGF
+1593 VKLQLTGF

-1607 DPTPT
+1607 DPTPAPT
-1612 PAPSIDDDDGLS
+1612 PSTEKDDGLI
-1624 ITDYLLIVLVILI
+1624 ITDYLLIVLVVLI